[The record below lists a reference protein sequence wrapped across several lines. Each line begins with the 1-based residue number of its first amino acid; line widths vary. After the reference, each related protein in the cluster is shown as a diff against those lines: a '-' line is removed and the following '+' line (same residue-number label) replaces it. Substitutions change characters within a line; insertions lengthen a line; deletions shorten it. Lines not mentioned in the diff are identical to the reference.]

1 MGSCCLT
8 SKKATL
14 LVTMLPTTALL
25 FFLHAPTAFAL
36 VPTRLFPTCLTSPL
50 DLVADPEDCHIFY
63 QCDLNP
69 QPMTCGDMMFNSF
82 RQICDWPT
90 TVLQVRPEC
99 RQEEQL
105 RFTTHEHPQYRQRT
119 LRMLSLFGDGDRFS
133 QKRLRA
139 PQDIGLGRKK
149 LVGNREYFGEDAEN
163 RVEPVEYEY
172 MDDVEEEVSDN
183 YEKEIYHDYQEE
195 VVNDYEEEVRDD
207 YEYETKNVD
216 SENEE
221 SENVE
226 DSSIINFEQVLE
238 EITKQ
243 LSLKV
248 QSSISQF
255 QDTADTQDDQYHE
268 AQADSE
274 PADTIRLQP
283 QTPTYLY
290 EKVYPSQV
298 PAPRPVQIFQQS
310 IPNTPAQTIR
320 IQHRPQQHGYNQ
332 VSPAYQN
339 QPQPATILVEDTR
352 EYKPVWTV
360 TRERPQQIL
369 VKHRNIKYHQQKPCG
384 ARACGKQRHRV
395 LRKVKRKLIEEERN
409 TLEDRRNELNQ
420 EAVDVTPRET
430 IEAVVEEVHNTEE
443 DRAITLKEAYDR
455 AIRKVDQI
463 TQDEEQVRGGNLLNE
478 ILNRDFGEYSS
489 HNYVNSDYIRS
500 DSLLQ

>member
-119 LRMLSLFGDGDRFS
+119 LRMLSLFGVGNRFS

-139 PQDIGLGRKK
+139 PQDIGRGRKK
-149 LVGNREYFGEDAEN
+149 VVGNREYFGEDAEN
-163 RVEPVEYEY
+163 RVEPAEYKY
-172 MDDVEEEVSDN
+172 TDDVEEEVSDN
-183 YEKEIYHDYQEE
+183 YENDIYHDYQEE
-195 VVNDYEEEVRDD
+195 VSNDYEDEVPDD
-207 YEYETKNVD
+207 YEYETENVD
-216 SENEE
+216 Y
-221 SENVE
+221 ENVEHIE
-226 DSSIINFEQVLE
+226 DSSIINFEKVLE
-238 EITKQ
+238 EIKKQ

-268 AQADSE
+268 VQADSE

-298 PAPRPVQIFQQS
+298 PAPQPVQIFQQS
-310 IPNTPAQTIR
+310 IPNTQAPTIR
-320 IQHRPQQHGYNQ
+320 LQHRPQQHSYNQ

-339 QPQPATILVEDTR
+339 QPQPAPILVEDTR
-352 EYKPVWTV
+352 EYKPVW
-360 TRERPQQIL
+360 
-369 VKHRNIKYHQQKPCG
+369 K
-384 ARACGKQRHRV
+384 
-395 LRKVKRKLIEEERN
+395 
-409 TLEDRRNELNQ
+409 
-420 EAVDVTPRET
+420 
-430 IEAVVEEVHNTEE
+430 
-443 DRAITLKEAYDR
+443 
-455 AIRKVDQI
+455 
-463 TQDEEQVRGGNLLNE
+463 
-478 ILNRDFGEYSS
+478 
-489 HNYVNSDYIRS
+489 
-500 DSLLQ
+500 